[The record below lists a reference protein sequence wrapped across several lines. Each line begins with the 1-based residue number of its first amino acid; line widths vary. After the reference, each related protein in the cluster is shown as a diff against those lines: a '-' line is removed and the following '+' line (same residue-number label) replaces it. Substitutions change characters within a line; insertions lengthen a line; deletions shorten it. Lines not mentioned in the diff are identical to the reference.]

1 MSATLTVTVV
11 GCSGS
16 FPGPRG
22 PASCYLVEST
32 VDDVTTR
39 VVLDLGNGS
48 LGPLQSHVLPTAIDA
63 IVVTHLHADHFM
75 DLCGLY
81 VLRKYDPRRT
91 PEHRQVV
98 YGPRDLAGRLQLA
111 YYGAEEPDEMSAQ
124 LDTRAVCA
132 GEPFEIGSLRVLP
145 ARVEHPIEAYGYRFE
160 SPAGTVAFSGDTDA
174 CPALGPLL
182 ADADLALVDAAFLEG
197 RDTVRG
203 IHLTARRAA
212 QVALAAGGIRRLVL
226 THIPP
231 WNDPEDCRA
240 EAAELWPEVEV
251 AHPGAKYVVS
261 S

>member
-22 PASCYLVEST
+22 AASCYLVEST
-32 VDDVTTR
+32 VDEVTTR

-48 LGPLQSHVLPTAIDA
+48 LGALQSYTSPTDIDA
-63 IVVTHLHADHFM
+63 ILISHLHADHFM

-81 VLRKYDPRRT
+81 VLRKYDPRSR
-91 PEHRQVV
+91 PEHPQVV
-98 YGPRDLAGRLQLA
+98 YGPSDLARRLQLA
-111 YYGAEEPDEMSAQ
+111 YYGCEEPEMAAQ
-124 LDTRAVCA
+124 LDTRAVSD
-132 GEPFEIGSLRVLP
+132 GEPIEVGSLRILP
-145 ARVEHPIEAYGYRFE
+145 TRVDHPVEAYGYRFE
-160 SPAGTVAFSGDTDA
+160 SPAGTVAFSGDTDT
-174 CPALGPLL
+174 CPALGALL
-182 ADADLALVDAAFLEG
+182 GDTDLALVDAAFLEG

-212 QVALAAGGIRRLVL
+212 EAALAAGGIERLVL

-231 WNDPEDCRA
+231 WNDPQDSHA

-251 AHPGAKYVVS
+251 AHPGARYVLS